1 MALNFQQLQN
11 RGGGGQNSI
20 GSLLSSVAAGMPSAG
35 ENIQLDVQ
43 SHMVN
48 KLQPLM
54 NINKA
59 DIETMKGLDATFKV
73 EDAFTAWNELTSGW
87 TRRQKL
93 AAQRAGIN
101 PLSFKESYD
110 NQKLLLVNDIG
121 KKILAY
127 QDMNKFSDNDMRAEF
142 GDMSNIANYM
152 SANSTDAAVTSLV
165 TPKRT
170 MVDQFRDM
178 RFLPGTDQTIGEAAM
193 TTAGTGLTGAG
204 LYGLGKRV
212 ATGTLPSIPGFGGGS
227 KTTPAGASRW
237 SGFSQ
242 GNPSKRKTIMQKAK
256 NLFSKGKAPSA
267 KSISSF
273 ITKNLGK
280 ARGMSILARLGPYGA
295 LAALIGGAG
304 YALYKNRDTYQ
315 DSQDARLGATY
326 GGGPVDTSGAAGIEA
341 ARQKMAAYN
350 AQYGR

>member
-11 RGGGGQNSI
+11 RGGGGQNSV
-20 GSLLSSVAAGMPSAG
+20 GNLLTSVAAGMPSIG

-43 SHMVN
+43 THMMN
-48 KLQPLM
+48 KLQPLV

-73 EDAFTAWNELTSGW
+73 EDAFTAWNELSSGW
-87 TRRQKL
+87 SKRQKL

-101 PLSFKESYD
+101 PLSFKEAFD
-110 NQKLLLVNDIG
+110 NQKLMLVNDIG

-142 GDMSNIANYM
+142 GDMSNIANYI
-152 SANSTDAAVTSLV
+152 SANSSDAAVTNLV

-178 RFLPGTDQTIGEAAM
+178 RFIPGPDQTIGEAAF
-193 TTAGTGLTGAG
+193 TTGGTLLTGAS
-204 LYGLGKRV
+204 LYGLGKR
-212 ATGTLPSIPGFGGGS
+212 AITGTWPSIPGFGGAKTAAKGAS
-227 KTTPAGASRW
+227 AASQGAMPGVGGGPTKTTI
-237 SGFSQ
+237 
-242 GNPSKRKTIMQKAK
+242 TQKAK
-256 NLFSKGKAPSA
+256 KLFSKGKAPSA

-273 ITKNLGK
+273 ITNNLGK
-280 ARGMSILARLGPYGA
+280 SRGLAMLARFGPYGA

-304 YALYKNRDTYQ
+304 LALYKNRDNYQ
-315 DSQDARLGATY
+315 EAQDARIGATY

-341 ARQKMAAYN
+341 ARAKLAPYLK
-350 AQYGR
+350 